1 MIVVG
6 VDPGGATT
14 GIVVRDGATPVRA
27 ELVSNS
33 DGQMSDGYLAE
44 VIAAL
49 DDAITGRMLCAVE
62 GLVEPNPHVRLANV
76 RGLLDTAQVLGAV
89 RHQAALWLAEGR
101 LSGVVVVPPGG
112 HGSAPL
118 ACYPAALVGDRERQG
133 TGRLRH
139 ARSAYDVAGAGVML
153 ARMPVP

>member
-1 MIVVG
+1 VIVVG

-27 ELVSNS
+27 MLVSNS
-33 DGQMSDGYLAE
+33 DGDMSAGYLAE
-44 VIAAL
+44 VIDAL
-49 DDAITGRMLCAVE
+49 DDAITMRMLCAVE

-89 RHQAALWLAEGR
+89 RHQAAVWTAQGR

-118 ACYPAALVGDRERQG
+118 ACYPAVLVGEREKRG

-139 ARSAYDVAGAGVML
+139 GRSAWDIAGAGVML